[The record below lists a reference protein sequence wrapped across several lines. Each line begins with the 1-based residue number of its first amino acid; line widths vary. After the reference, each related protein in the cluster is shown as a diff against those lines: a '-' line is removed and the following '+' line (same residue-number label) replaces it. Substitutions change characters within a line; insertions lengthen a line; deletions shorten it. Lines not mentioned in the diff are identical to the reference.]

1 MKTIGLTGGI
11 GSGKSSASN
20 YLSEKGITVIEA
32 DEISRH
38 LVLPGSDTLNSLIQ
52 IFGKKILNDDGTLNR
67 KLLAR
72 IVFNDKERLKILNQ
86 IMHERIISEI
96 DKQLKE
102 YKENIIVIDAPLL
115 IETGLDKMVDVIWVV
130 DVDKETQIE
139 RIKKRDN
146 LSYEEIK
153 SRIESQLSREERN
166 RHADIILDNSGNLI
180 DLYGQIDEALKYQ
193 QDLWSN
199 MRD

>member
-153 SRIESQLSREERN
+153 SRMESQLSRKERN

-199 MRD
+199 MQD

>member
-199 MRD
+199 MQD